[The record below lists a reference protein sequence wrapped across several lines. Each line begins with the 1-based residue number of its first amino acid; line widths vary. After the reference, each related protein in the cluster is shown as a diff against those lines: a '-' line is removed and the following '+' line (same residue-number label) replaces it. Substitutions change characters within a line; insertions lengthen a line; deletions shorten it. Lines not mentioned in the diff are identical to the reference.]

1 MPTALTQKINETLL
15 KNPKL
20 VEVLFQDIFGKYL
33 LRYYGEKAQKFSVQ
47 VNVYED
53 TSYMNFESQRI
64 SIAMNSIVQQLQKG
78 INVYAVAY
86 HELAHILY
94 THNDVRDTIREKC
107 LMDMYNEGY
116 TVDPALTDKQ
126 EIKRAKIE
134 ANRVLEKQVHSIW
147 NVVEDERIERIL
159 MREYTFLADIVDPL
173 KTIIQDDGKI
183 MSWRLGKYAS
193 KTPDAKIAQL
203 CEHYI
208 ALYNQ
213 QKVSKNSKTGRF
225 EINPNSVTVLS
236 TILYEIHKLLFTP
249 TQQPPIN
256 PPVNPPKPKQKG
268 KGGDFKVKV
277 KGKGGDEPVDDD
289 NDDDNDDNKIDDEP
303 VDDDKNNGVD
313 NEAKAKSE
321 KREDELNK
329 QLEKQIAQA
338 QELIATVVAEQDYL
352 NSVLNESK
360 RLPVHDDPLFKN
372 MFIVEIPLITQQR
385 TTIRG
390 GITQAQR
397 KSFKS
402 DISPKIN
409 VSRLVETMSNK
420 SEPKVFYSKGKDVS
434 FLRKVVIFEDV
445 SSSTYGGGNL
455 LSPTF
460 SMIAYALAKSFDD
473 CDWWIYGDLL
483 AKKHKQDFCIP
494 STIVGTRYNMAMS
507 TNASYLAN
515 VMRKYAKEKALFV
528 VITDGDIQSLTQDNK
543 LFKQYVNQTAFIGYL
558 KHEDAKHLKHK
569 CVIDD
574 TLLRRMDLTR
584 RDFAYQARYDQAASL
599 AEQWLKKQSASNE
612 DRFNYFK
619 ALQQIHQSKNAFN
632 AILKDAKIRQY
643 IVDAVKTITSVM
655 KGSMK

>member
-33 LRYYGEKAQKFSVQ
+33 LRYYGEQAQKFSVQ
-47 VNVYED
+47 VNSYED
-53 TSYMNFESQRI
+53 TSYMNFETQRI
-64 SIAMNSIVQQLQKG
+64 SIAMNSIVQQLTKG

-94 THNDVRDTIREKC
+94 THNDVRDTIRERVLRK
-107 LMDMYNEGY
+107 MYDDKYGL
-116 TVDPALTDKQ
+116 DPTLTDKE
-126 EIKRAKIE
+126 EIKQQ
-134 ANRVLEKQVHSIW
+134 RVASHTIHEKQVHMLW
-147 NVVEDERIERIL
+147 NVIEDERIERIL
-159 MREYTFLADIVDPL
+159 MREYTFLVDIVDPL

-193 KTPDAKIAQL
+193 KTPDATIAHL

-208 ALYNQ
+208 AVYNQ
-213 QKVSKNSKTGRF
+213 AKIVKSKTTGRF
-225 EINPNSVTVLS
+225 EIADKNIEIDLS
-236 TILYEIHKLLFTP
+236 NTLYEIHKLMFPP
-249 TQQPPIN
+249 TTQ
-256 PPVNPPKPKQKG
+256 PPVNPPKPKKRGKG
-268 KGGDFKVKV
+268 KSENKTQ
-277 KGKGGDEPVDDD
+277 GGDEPVNNNDDKDDDKDDD
-289 NDDDNDDNKIDDEP
+289 NNDNDNKG
-303 VDDDKNNGVD
+303 DDKKVNNKQD
-313 NEAKAKSE
+313 DKAKAKSE

-338 QELIATVVAEQDYL
+338 QELIETVVAEQDYL
-352 NSVLNESK
+352 SSTLNEK
-360 RLPVHDDPLFKN
+360 RRVSVHDDPIFKN

-420 SEPKVFYSKGKDVS
+420 SEPKVFYSKGKDAS

-445 SSSTYGGGNL
+445 SSSTYGGGNFF
-455 LSPTF
+455 SPVF

-494 STIVGTRYNMAMS
+494 STVVGTRYNMAMS

-528 VITDGDIQSLTQDNK
+528 VITDGDIQSLTRDNK
-543 LFKQYVNQTAFIGYL
+543 LFQQYVNQTAFIGYL
-558 KHEDAKHLKHK
+558 KYEDQKILKHK
-569 CVIDD
+569 CVIDEK
-574 TLLRRMDLTR
+574 LARHMDMSR
-584 RDFAYQARYDQAASL
+584 RDMAYQIRYDHATQL
-599 AEQWLKKQSASNE
+599 AENWLKKQPTHNE
-612 DRFNYFK
+612 ERFNYFK
-619 ALQQIHQSKNAFN
+619 ALHQIHASKNAFD
-632 AILKDAKIRQY
+632 AILKDAKMRQY
-643 IVDAVKTITSVM
+643 VVDAVKTITSVM